1 MKRTPI
7 DKRELPDYTRGEEI
21 MNMVS
26 HIVGGGI
33 GVVVLILGILFA
45 ARKRDGWGVVS
56 AVLYGLAMIW
66 LYTMSSVY
74 HGLRPSRAKKVMQ
87 VLDHCTIYALI
98 AGTYTPVL
106 LAGIRPLYPVLAWVC
121 FGVEWGL
128 VALATT
134 LTAIDLKKYNVLS
147 MICYIGMGWMIVLVL
162 PQTIE
167 AITRPGFYWLL
178 AGGIAYTVGAVLYG
192 IGSKR
197 RWFHSVFH
205 LFVVLGSIL
214 QAAAILGYLLG

>member
-98 AGTYTPVL
+98 AGTYTPIL
-106 LAGIRPLYPVLAWVC
+106 LAGIRPLHPVLAWVF
-121 FGVEWGL
+121 FGLEWGL
-128 VALATT
+128 LALATT
-134 LTAIDLKKYNVLS
+134 LTAIDLDKYNVLS
-147 MICYIGMGWMIVLVL
+147 MICYILMGWLIIFAV
-162 PQTIE
+162 PQTVE
-167 AITRPGFYWLL
+167 CMTLAGFYWLL

-205 LFVVLGSIL
+205 LFVLLGSIL
-214 QAAAILGYLLG
+214 QAVAILGYVLK